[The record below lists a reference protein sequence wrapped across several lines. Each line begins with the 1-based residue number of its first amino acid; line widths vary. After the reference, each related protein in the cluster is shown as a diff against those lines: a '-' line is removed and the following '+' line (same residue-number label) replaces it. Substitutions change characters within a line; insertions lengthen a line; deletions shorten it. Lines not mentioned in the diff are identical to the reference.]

1 MDIDAL
7 RTFCAFVDT
16 GSFTRAAAQICRT
29 QSAVSMQ
36 MKKLEQD
43 IGSSLFEKQGRQLV
57 LTQQGHQ
64 LASYAKQL
72 INLHDEAFKQLQA
85 GTGNRRIRIGCPDDY
100 AHSILPRLVNSLRTL
115 NTALDIQISC
125 APSSELRAK
134 LDQGQLD
141 LVIATRSP
149 NSEEGYLIQSSQGV
163 WVKSPSFKLNP
174 ATPLPLALFQ
184 RDCKF
189 HQASIEGLL
198 KAERHFNIIACCGS
212 VGALHGLI
220 EQNLAIG
227 SMARIS
233 MQKSVEE
240 ITDETLPLLPVI
252 DIVLLHGNH
261 AHNPVSLEQLK
272 SLIEH
277 IKVV

>member
-43 IGSSLFEKQGRQLV
+43 LASPLFEKQGRQLV
-57 LTQQGHQ
+57 LSHQGHQ

-72 INLHDEAFKQLQA
+72 IVLHDEAFKQLKA
-85 GTGNRRIRIGCPDDY
+85 GTGNLRVRIGCPDDY
-100 AHSILPRLVNSLRTL
+100 AHSLLPKLVDALHQQFN
-115 NTALDIQISC
+115 ALDVQIRC
-125 APSSELRAK
+125 APSTELRAK
-134 LDQGQLD
+134 LDQGLLD

-149 NSEEGYLIQSSQGV
+149 DSEEGYLLQSSQGV
-163 WVKSPSFKLNP
+163 WVKSPAFKINES
-174 ATPLPLALFQ
+174 TPLPIALFQ

-198 KAERHFNIIACCGS
+198 KAERRFHIIACCGS
-212 VGALHGLI
+212 AGALHGLI
-220 EQNLAIG
+220 KQGLAIG

-233 MQKSVEE
+233 MQSGVEE
-240 ITDETLPLLPVI
+240 ICGISLPVLPVI
-252 DIVLLHGNH
+252 DIVLLYGNH
-261 AHNPVSLEQLK
+261 AHNPLSHEQLK
-272 SLIEH
+272 QLVELI
-277 IKVV
+277 KT

>member
-43 IGSSLFEKQGRQLV
+43 LASPLFEKQGRQLV
-57 LTQQGHQ
+57 LTHQGHQ

-72 INLHDEAFKQLQA
+72 IALHDEAFKQLKA
-85 GTGNRRIRIGCPDDY
+85 GTGNLRVRIGCPDDY
-100 AHSILPRLVNSLRTL
+100 AHSLLPELVDALHQQFN
-115 NTALDIQISC
+115 ALDLQISC
-125 APSSELRAK
+125 APSTELRAK
-134 LDQGQLD
+134 LDQGMLD

-149 NSEEGYLIQSSQGV
+149 DSEEGYLLQSSQG
-163 WVKSPSFKLNP
+163 WVKSPAFEINDS
-174 ATPLPLALFQ
+174 TPLPIALFQ

-198 KAERHFNIIACCGS
+198 KAERRFNIIACCGS
-212 VGALHGLI
+212 AGALHGLI
-220 EQNLAIG
+220 KQGLAIG
-227 SMARIS
+227 SMA
-233 MQKSVEE
+233 
-240 ITDETLPLLPVI
+240 L
-252 DIVLLHGNH
+252 
-261 AHNPVSLEQLK
+261 
-272 SLIEH
+272 SLIH
-277 IKVV
+277 I

>member
-43 IGSSLFEKQGRQLV
+43 IASPLFEKQGRQLV
-57 LTQQGHQ
+57 LTHQGHQ

-72 INLHDEAFKQLQA
+72 IALHDEAFKQLKA
-85 GTGNRRIRIGCPDDY
+85 GTGNLRVRIGCPDDY
-100 AHSILPRLVNSLRTL
+100 VHSLLPQLVCALHQQFD
-115 NTALDIQISC
+115 ALDIQISC

-134 LDQGQLD
+134 LDQGMLD
-141 LVIATRSP
+141 LVVATRSP
-149 NSEEGYLIQSSQGV
+149 DSEEGYLLQSSQGV
-163 WVKSPSFKLNP
+163 WVKSPAFEIEDS
-174 ATPLPLALFQ
+174 TPLPIALFQ

-198 KAERHFNIIACCGS
+198 KTERRFNIIACCGS
-212 VGALHGLI
+212 AGALHGLI
-220 EQNLAIG
+220 RQGLAIG

-233 MQKSVEE
+233 MQSGVEE
-240 ITDETLPLLPVI
+240 VSDNSLPVLPVI
-252 DIVLLHGNH
+252 DIVLLYGNH
-261 AHNPVSLEQLK
+261 AHNPLSHEQLK
-272 SLIEH
+272 QLVELI
-277 IKVV
+277 KT

>member
-43 IGSSLFEKQGRQLV
+43 LASPLFEKQGRQLV
-57 LTQQGHQ
+57 LSHQGHQ

-72 INLHDEAFKQLQA
+72 IALHDEAFKQLKA
-85 GTGNRRIRIGCPDDY
+85 GTGNIRVRIGCPDDY
-100 AHSILPRLVNSLRTL
+100 AHSLLPELVDALHQQFN
-115 NTALDIQISC
+115 ALDLQISC
-125 APSSELRAK
+125 APSTELRAK
-134 LDQGQLD
+134 LDQGMLD

-149 NSEEGYLIQSSQGV
+149 DSEEGYLLQSSQGV
-163 WVKSPSFKLNP
+163 WVKSPAFEINDS
-174 ATPLPLALFQ
+174 TPLPIALFQ

-198 KAERHFNIIACCGS
+198 KAERRFNIIACCGS
-212 VGALHGLI
+212 AGALHGLI
-220 EQNLAIG
+220 KQGLAIG

-233 MQKSVEE
+233 MQSGVEE
-240 ITDETLPLLPVI
+240 ICGTSLPVLPVI
-252 DIVLLHGNH
+252 DIVLLYGNH
-261 AHNPVSLEQLK
+261 AHNPLSHEQLK
-272 SLIEH
+272 QLVDLI
-277 IKVV
+277 KT

>member
-16 GSFTRAAAQICRT
+16 GSFTRAAAQVSRT

-43 IGSSLFEKQGRQLV
+43 LASSLFEKQGRQLV
-57 LTQQGHQ
+57 LTHQGHQ

-72 INLHDEAFKQLQA
+72 IALHDEAFKQLKA
-85 GTGNRRIRIGCPDDY
+85 GTGNLRVRIGCPDDY
-100 AHSILPRLVNSLRTL
+100 VHSLLPQLVCALHQQFD
-115 NTALDIQISC
+115 ALDIQISC

-134 LDQGQLD
+134 LDQGMLD
-141 LVIATRSP
+141 LVVATRSP
-149 NSEEGYLIQSSQGV
+149 DSEEGYLLQSSQGV
-163 WVKSPSFKLNP
+163 WVKSPAFEIEDS
-174 ATPLPLALFQ
+174 TPLPIALFQ

-198 KAERHFNIIACCGS
+198 KTERRFNIIACCGS
-212 VGALHGLI
+212 AGALHGLI
-220 EQNLAIG
+220 EQGLAIG

-233 MQKSVEE
+233 MQKGLEE
-240 ITDETLPLLPVI
+240 ISDNSLPVLPMI
-252 DIVLLHGNH
+252 DIVLLYGNH
-261 AHNPVSLEQLK
+261 AHNPLNHEQLK
-272 SLIEH
+272 QLVELI
-277 IKVV
+277 KT